1 MILLKLRLNKGLMHR
16 NRLLFLAFL
25 TVVLAHGQFTDVIN
39 SNRPGKSM
47 AAFSVGKSVVQAEG
61 GTYFFR
67 EKHNLLQTTS
77 TGLGLEAVL
86 RWGLYKEELEG
97 IFETQYQG
105 DQFVTPFGTENRRSL
120 KSTIIG
126 AKYLLYDPYKNYEEK
141 PNIRSWK
148 AKYKF
153 KWRELIPAIAVYGGV
168 NLNFDNPYTFESDPI
183 ISPKLMVITQNQ
195 FSSGFVLVTNIIAD
209 KVTTDFPS
217 FGGIIT
223 LTRGFS
229 EKWSGFLESQIY
241 SSDFYADVLFRS
253 GAAYLIKE
261 NIQLDGSLTANLKD
275 TPSVFYASVGIAWR
289 FDENYKPVLI
299 RSGKDKDKD
308 KKGNKKKKKK
318 KGKKGKDTES
328 VPQPTGTK

>member
-1 MILLKLRLNKGLMHR
+1 VLKAAFMQNY
-16 NRLLFLAFL
+16 RLLLL
-25 TVVLAHGQFTDVIN
+25 VLLVSFQSNAQFTDVIN
-39 SNRPGKSM
+39 SNRPGRSM
-47 AAFSVGKSVVQAEG
+47 AAFSVGKSVFQAEG

-67 EKHNLLQTTS
+67 EKHNLLETTS

-86 RWGLYKEELEG
+86 RWGIYKEELEG

-126 AKYLLYDPYKNYEEK
+126 AKYLIYDPYKNYEEK

-153 KWRELIPAIAVYGGV
+153 KWRQLIPAIAVYGGF
-168 NLNFDNPYTFESDPI
+168 NLNFDNPYSFENDPI

-195 FSSGFVLVTNIIAD
+195 FNGGFVLITNIIAD
-209 KVTTDFPS
+209 RVTTEFPS
-217 FGGIIT
+217 FGGVVT

-229 EKWSGFLESQIY
+229 EKWSGFLESQFF
-241 SSDFYADVLFRS
+241 SSNFYADVLFRS
-253 GAAYLIKE
+253 GAAYLVKE
-261 NIQLDGSLTANLKD
+261 NFQIDASITANLKD
-275 TPSVFYASVGIAWR
+275 TPSVFYVGTGISWR
-289 FDENYKPVLI
+289 FDSNYKPVLI

-308 KKGNKKKKKK
+308 KDKDKKGKKKKKK
-318 KGKKGKDTES
+318 KGKKTET
-328 VPQPTGTK
+328 PPTP

>member
-1 MILLKLRLNKGLMHR
+1 MQNY
-16 NRLLFLAFL
+16 RLLLL
-25 TVVLAHGQFTDVIN
+25 VLLVSFQSNAQFTDVIN
-39 SNRPGKSM
+39 SNRPGRSM
-47 AAFSVGKSVVQAEG
+47 AAFSVGKSVFQAEG

-67 EKHNLLQTTS
+67 EKHNLLETTS

-86 RWGLYKEELEG
+86 RWGIYKEELEG

-126 AKYLLYDPYKNYEEK
+126 AKYLIYDPYKNYEEK

-153 KWRELIPAIAVYGGV
+153 KWRQLIPAIAVYGGF
-168 NLNFDNPYTFESDPI
+168 NLNFDNPYSFENDPI

-195 FSSGFVLVTNIIAD
+195 FNGGFVLITNIIAD
-209 KVTTDFPS
+209 RVTTEFPS
-217 FGGIIT
+217 FGGVVT

-229 EKWSGFLESQIY
+229 EKWSGFLESQFF
-241 SSDFYADVLFRS
+241 SSNFYADVLFRS
-253 GAAYLIKE
+253 GAAYLVKE
-261 NIQLDGSLTANLKD
+261 NFQIDASITANLKD
-275 TPSVFYASVGIAWR
+275 TPSVFYVGTGISWR
-289 FDENYKPVLI
+289 FDSNYKPVLI

-308 KKGNKKKKKK
+308 KDKDKKGKKKKKK
-318 KGKKGKDTES
+318 KGKKTET
-328 VPQPTGTK
+328 PPTP